1 MATGKLGTAAL
12 AATTLTT
19 VYTVPAAKVGSFTIS
34 VCNTTSSAIAVRI
47 AESTSGTP
55 DASEYIEYGVLVS
68 PNGVLER
75 TGRVLGAGGTVV
87 AYAAATGISVN
98 INGYEE

>member
-1 MATGKLGTAAL
+1 MATGKLGTASL

-19 VYTVPAAKVGSFTIS
+19 VYTVPSSIVASYTIS
-34 VCNTTSSAIAVRI
+34 VCNTTSSAITIRL

-55 DASEYIEYGVLVS
+55 NASEYIEYGTVI
-68 PNGVLER
+68 PANGILER
-75 TGRVLGAGGTVV
+75 TGRVLGAAATVV
-87 AYAAATGISVN
+87 AYASATGVSIN

>member
-1 MATGKLGTAAL
+1 MATGKLGTASL

-19 VYTVPAAKVGSFTIS
+19 VYTVPSSIVASYTIS
-34 VCNTTSSAIAVRI
+34 VCNTTSRL

-55 DASEYIEYGVLVS
+55 NASEYMEYGTVI
-68 PNGVLER
+68 PANGVLER
-75 TGRVLGAGGTVV
+75 TGRVLGAAATVV
-87 AYAAATGISVN
+87 AYASATGVSIN

>member
-1 MATGKLGTAAL
+1 MATGKLGTANL

-19 VYTVPAAKVGSFTIS
+19 VYTVPSSIVASFTIS
-34 VCNTTSSAIAVRI
+34 VCNTTSSPIAIRL

-55 DASEYIEYGVLVS
+55 NASEYIEYGVII
-68 PNGVLER
+68 PANGILER
-75 TGRVLGAGGTVV
+75 TGRVLGAAATVV
-87 AYAAATGISVN
+87 AFAAAVGVSVN

>member
-1 MATGKLGTAAL
+1 MATGKLGTANL

-19 VYTVPAAKVGSFTIS
+19 VYTVPSSIVASFTIS
-34 VCNTTSSAIAVRI
+34 VCNRMGIPVDVRI

-55 DASEYIEYGVLVS
+55 ALSEYIEYDVHI
-68 PNGVLER
+68 PANGVLER
-75 TGRVLGAGGTVV
+75 TGRVLGATGTVV
-87 AYAAATGISVN
+87 AYASATGVSIN